1 MSQPD
6 RSSLQRLVEDDEGAT
21 VVHSAGDGVSF
32 SQPVQPHHM
41 LLGSQLNCTPGS
53 SLVRR
58 TVRICVSDDKSDVKN
73 FQF

>member
-6 RSSLQRLVEDDEGAT
+6 RSSLQRLAEDDEGAT
-21 VVHSAGDGVSF
+21 VEHSAVEGVSF

-53 SLVRR
+53 SLVRETLQTFIVVVDLFWR
-58 TVRICVSDDKSDVKN
+58 
-73 FQF
+73 